1 MSLSLA
7 RATLNGDD
15 TWQTL
20 ESFGDSFLWKYDAAM
35 AMNARQT
42 GNRGFLLSAGNGTC
56 ARVHFFLKL
65 VLDIIHAASVLVMPS
80 QKPGDTKIISMV
92 EKYFELQPYQLD
104 DKKLLATSVTCLKLH
119 QAFKAEDEKLQDE
132 LSLVDKLKL
141 QLSRDK
147 VHSILAKNLYRKA
160 AVLLLLVEDL
170 LAKQA
175 ERCRPCLST
184 QFGATCKEASK
195 CKCSHAGHEGS

>member
-1 MSLSLA
+1 MSSLDACSLDLLEAVTMSLSLA

-20 ESFGDSFLWKYDAAM
+20 ESFGDSFLWKYDMAM

-56 ARVHFFLKL
+56 VYVHFFLKL
-65 VLDIIHAASVLVMPS
+65 VLDVIHAASVLVMPS

-104 DKKLLATSVTCLKLH
+104 DKKLLATSVTCLKLR
-119 QAFKAEDEKLQDE
+119 QAFIHH
-132 LSLVDKLKL
+132 
-141 QLSRDK
+141 R
-147 VHSILAKNLYRKA
+147 HHYY
-160 AVLLLLVEDL
+160 
-170 LAKQA
+170 
-175 ERCRPCLST
+175 
-184 QFGATCKEASK
+184 
-195 CKCSHAGHEGS
+195 